1 MSIGA
6 VLFTLALSMAMFA
19 GMLFNY
25 DPDFRVESSF
35 TWINLGDFNIQL
47 GFLVDNITITMLLVV
62 ALISSMSHIFSI
74 KYMEGDPLYSRYYA
88 YLSLFTFSMNGIVL
102 SNNLMLLYMSWEL
115 VGLSSYLLIGF
126 WFAKKSAA
134 DAGMKAFLTNRV
146 GDIGFFIGIMLL
158 FTAVGSVVYSDIFT
172 SVADGNLAGTLLT
185 MAGIGLFIGAMG
197 KSSQFPLHIWLPDA
211 MEGPTPVSALM
222 HAATMVAAGVF
233 MMVRLFPI
241 MTPDALVF
249 VAYIGGFTA
258 LFAAT
263 IAITQNDIKKVLAYS
278 TVSQLGFMIM
288 SVGTG
293 AYVAAFFH
301 LVTHAAFKA
310 NLFYGSGSVIYA
322 MHHALHKKNDHETD
336 PQDMRNMGGLA
347 SKMPVTATAMMLG
360 SMSII
365 GIPLIGG
372 FWSKEVIIGKTW
384 YAYFHG
390 ADALLGP
397 ALLILATA
405 GMTGFYMSRMWFM
418 TFAGEPRN
426 ELVEHVHEATPWI
439 KTPLVVLSIMTALGG
454 FGLAVY
460 GAVEFLSAE
469 ADYLSLH
476 GHTLL
481 EQIIHEV
488 EHAFLPEDMQ
498 LRYVGWVTILLA
510 FIIGPIMAA
519 RIYGGAL
526 KEGEQ
531 AIPLVHW
538 LTSLS
543 GKFGSQNVDD
553 LANSELAEA
562 LQQRLY
568 FDDLYEGILART
580 IVPFAAFAAWFD
592 ANVID
597 GAIKQIESK
606 SVLGSVQIR
615 RVTTGSARDYIL
627 MAAIGALSIFAL
639 IWGVNA

>member
-1 MSIGA
+1 MVDVILRLVDKATLGRLLEMPLSRLVSGFETGA
-6 VLFTLALSMAMFA
+6 FRDLRPESDPRYHRSFDVDLEGDFLEWVDKADGLDLGAPLADQGIS
-19 GMLFNY
+19 
-25 DPDFRVESSF
+25 VES
-35 TWINLGDFNIQL
+35 QC
-47 GFLVDNITITMLLVV
+47 V
-62 ALISSMSHIFSI
+62 AL
-74 KYMEGDPLYSRYYA
+74 
-88 YLSLFTFSMNGIVL
+88 
-102 SNNLMLLYMSWEL
+102 LL
-115 VGLSSYLLIGF
+115 
-126 WFAKKSAA
+126 
-134 DAGMKAFLTNRV
+134 
-146 GDIGFFIGIMLL
+146 
-158 FTAVGSVVYSDIFT
+158 
-172 SVADGNLAGTLLT
+172 LAEW
-185 MAGIGLFIGAMG
+185 
-197 KSSQFPLHIWLPDA
+197 S
-211 MEGPTPVSALM
+211 VSAEWRCWD
-222 HAATMVAAGVF
+222 G
-233 MMVRLFPI
+233 RLFLYVEPI
-241 MTPDALVF
+241 
-249 VAYIGGFTA
+249 
-258 LFAAT
+258 
-263 IAITQNDIKKVLAYS
+263 
-278 TVSQLGFMIM
+278 
-288 SVGTG
+288 
-293 AYVAAFFH
+293 
-301 LVTHAAFKA
+301 
-310 NLFYGSGSVIYA
+310 
-322 MHHALHKKNDHETD
+322 
-336 PQDMRNMGGLA
+336 
-347 SKMPVTATAMMLG
+347 
-360 SMSII
+360 
-365 GIPLIGG
+365 
-372 FWSKEVIIGKTW
+372 
-384 YAYFHG
+384 
-390 ADALLGP
+390 
-397 ALLILATA
+397 
-405 GMTGFYMSRMWFM
+405 
-418 TFAGEPRN
+418 
-426 ELVEHVHEATPWI
+426 
-439 KTPLVVLSIMTALGG
+439 LGG
-454 FGLAVY
+454 RIESV
-460 GAVEFLSAE
+460 VEFLSAE

-526 KEGEQ
+526 KEGEK

>member
-1 MSIGA
+1 
-6 VLFTLALSMAMFA
+6 
-19 GMLFNY
+19 
-25 DPDFRVESSF
+25 
-35 TWINLGDFNIQL
+35 
-47 GFLVDNITITMLLVV
+47 
-62 ALISSMSHIFSI
+62 
-74 KYMEGDPLYSRYYA
+74 
-88 YLSLFTFSMNGIVL
+88 
-102 SNNLMLLYMSWEL
+102 
-115 VGLSSYLLIGF
+115 
-126 WFAKKSAA
+126 
-134 DAGMKAFLTNRV
+134 
-146 GDIGFFIGIMLL
+146 
-158 FTAVGSVVYSDIFT
+158 
-172 SVADGNLAGTLLT
+172 
-185 MAGIGLFIGAMG
+185 
-197 KSSQFPLHIWLPDA
+197 
-211 MEGPTPVSALM
+211 
-222 HAATMVAAGVF
+222 
-233 MMVRLFPI
+233 
-241 MTPDALVF
+241 
-249 VAYIGGFTA
+249 
-258 LFAAT
+258 
-263 IAITQNDIKKVLAYS
+263 
-278 TVSQLGFMIM
+278 
-288 SVGTG
+288 
-293 AYVAAFFH
+293 
-301 LVTHAAFKA
+301 
-310 NLFYGSGSVIYA
+310 
-322 MHHALHKKNDHETD
+322 
-336 PQDMRNMGGLA
+336 
-347 SKMPVTATAMMLG
+347 
-360 SMSII
+360 
-365 GIPLIGG
+365 
-372 FWSKEVIIGKTW
+372 
-384 YAYFHG
+384 
-390 ADALLGP
+390 
-397 ALLILATA
+397 
-405 GMTGFYMSRMWFM
+405 MTGFYMSRMWFM

-426 ELVEHVHEATPWI
+426 ELIEHVHEATPWI
-439 KTPLVVLSIMTALGG
+439 KTPLVVLSVMTALGG